1 MLYSLA
7 IPPPGVYISLSML
20 DTNKEGLGGSTTG
33 TGVDGATGVSTT
45 SGTTSGFLYTLGNAV
60 GFL

>member
-7 IPPPGVYISLSML
+7 IPPLGVYISLSIL

-33 TGVDGATGVSTT
+33 AGATGVSTT
-45 SGTTSGFLYTLGNAV
+45 SGTTSGFL
-60 GFL
+60 